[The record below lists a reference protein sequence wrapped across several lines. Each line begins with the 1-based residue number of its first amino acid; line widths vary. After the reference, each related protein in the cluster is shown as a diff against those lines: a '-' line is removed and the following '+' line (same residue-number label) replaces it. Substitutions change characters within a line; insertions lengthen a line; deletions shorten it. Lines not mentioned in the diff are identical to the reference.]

1 MGESETSETDV
12 INPQGWE
19 ELRGRAKELHESRE
33 QILVLCR
40 KLGQLSAK
48 SIRHIHRH
56 QFEESQKLLNEASAV
71 AVEVRALMKPY
82 PEISL
87 SYLHDSEKEMVE
99 AACVMAIVKG
109 EELPSP
115 SSLGSQTMAY
125 LHGAAEAA
133 SEVRRFALDEI
144 RKGRMSEAERILEY
158 MDAIYEELVTFDFP
172 DSLTNGLRRTVD
184 ALRAVLER
192 TRSDLT
198 ITASQVQLVEE
209 LKKARG

>member
-1 MGESETSETDV
+1 MIDST
-12 INPQGWE
+12 GWD
-19 ELRGRAKELHESRE
+19 ELRGRAKELHEARE

-40 KLGQLSAK
+40 KLGQLSSK

-56 QFEESQKLLNEASAV
+56 QFDEAQNLLSEASSV
-71 AVEVRALMKPY
+71 AAEVRHLMAPY
-82 PEISL
+82 PDISL

-99 AACVMAIVKG
+99 AACVLAIVQSR
-109 EELPSP
+109 ELPTP

-144 RKGRMSEAERILEY
+144 RKGRMSEAERIMEY

-198 ITASQVQLVEE
+198 ITASQMQLVEE

>member
-1 MGESETSETDV
+1 MT
-12 INPQGWE
+12 NPSGWE
-19 ELRGRAKELHESRE
+19 DLRTHTTELHQARE
-33 QILVLCR
+33 AILVLCR

-48 SIRHIHRH
+48 AIRHIHRH
-56 QFEESQKLLNEASAV
+56 QFVEAQGLIDEAHGV
-71 AVEVRALMKPY
+71 AVEVRKLMQPY

-99 AACVMAIVKG
+99 AACVMAIVQSR
-109 EELPSP
+109 ELPSP

-144 RKGRMSEAERILEY
+144 RKGRMNEAERIMEY

-198 ITASQVQLVEE
+198 ITASQMQLVEE
-209 LKKARG
+209 LKKARS

>member
-1 MGESETSETDV
+1 MNNGGTRLAG
-12 INPQGWE
+12 GWD
-19 ELRGRAKELHESRE
+19 ELRARSTELHQARE

-56 QFEESQKLLNEASAV
+56 QFAESQVLLDQAMLV
-71 AVEVRALMKPY
+71 AVEVRGLMKPY
-82 PEISL
+82 PELSL
-87 SYLHDSEKEMVE
+87 SYLHDTEKEMVE
-99 AACVMAIVKG
+99 AACVMAIVQSRD
-109 EELPSP
+109 LPSP
-115 SSLGSQTMAY
+115 SSLGAQTMAY

-144 RKGRMSEAERILEY
+144 RNGRMSEAERILEY

-172 DSLTNGLRRTVD
+172 DSLTNGLRRAVD

-198 ITASQVQLVEE
+198 ITASQMQLVEE
-209 LKKARG
+209 LKKSRV

>member
-1 MGESETSETDV
+1 MGEPETSEVDV
-12 INPQGWE
+12 IDTNEWNR
-19 ELRGRAKELHESRE
+19 LRDRATELHNARE
-33 QILVLCR
+33 EILVLCR

-48 SIRHIHRH
+48 SIRHVHRH
-56 QFEESQKLLNEASAV
+56 QYVEAQSFLDDAKTV
-71 AVEVRALMKPY
+71 ASDIKTKMAPF
-82 PEISL
+82 PEMNA
-87 SYLHDSEKEMVE
+87 SYFHDTAKEMVE
-99 AACVMAIVKG
+99 AACVLAIAHAQP
-109 EELPSP
+109 LPGADA
-115 SSLGSQTMAY
+115 LGVQTMTF

-144 RKGRMSEAERILEY
+144 RNGRPQEAERILEY

-198 ITASQVQLVEE
+198 LTASQLALVEE
-209 LKKARG
+209 LKKAR

>member
-1 MGESETSETDV
+1 V
-12 INPQGWE
+12 INSAGWE
-19 ELRGRAKELHESRE
+19 SLRARATELHNARE
-33 QILVLCR
+33 KILVKCR
-40 KLGQLSAK
+40 TLGQLSAK

-56 QFEESQKLLNEASAV
+56 QFDEAKSLLIEAQNIA
-71 AVEVRALMKPY
+71 AEVRMLMQPY

-99 AACVMAIVKG
+99 AACVLSITQNHP
-109 EELPSP
+109 LPEP
-115 SSLGSQTMAY
+115 EILGAQIMAY

-144 RKGRMSEAERILEY
+144 RNGRMEEAERILAA

-172 DSLTNGLRRTVD
+172 DSLTNGLRRAVD

-198 ITASQVQLVEE
+198 LTASQKQLVEE
-209 LKKARG
+209 LRKAQK

>member
-1 MGESETSETDV
+1 MGQPETSEIDV
-12 INPQGWE
+12 INATGWE
-19 ELRGRAKELHESRE
+19 ELRGRAKELHEARE

-40 KLGQLSAK
+40 KLGQLSSK

-56 QFEESQKLLNEASAV
+56 QFAESQVLLDEASETA
-71 AVEVRALMKPY
+71 ALVRKLMQPY

-99 AACVMAIVKG
+99 AACVMAIVQNR
-109 EELPSP
+109 ELPSP
-115 SSLGSQTMAY
+115 SYLGSQTMAY

-144 RKGRMSEAERILEY
+144 RKGRMEEAERIMEY

-198 ITASQVQLVEE
+198 ITASQMQLVEE

>member
-1 MGESETSETDV
+1 M
-12 INPQGWE
+12 INAQGWDD
-19 ELRGRAKELHESRE
+19 LRGRAKELHEARE

-40 KLGQLSAK
+40 KLGQLSSK
-48 SIRHIHRH
+48 SIRHVHRH
-56 QFEESQKLLNEASAV
+56 QFVESQALLDEASAT
-71 AVEVRALMKPY
+71 AKEVRKLMEPY

-99 AACVMAIVKG
+99 AACVMAIVQARD
-109 EELPSP
+109 LPSQ
-115 SSLGSQTMAY
+115 SELGSQTMAY

-144 RKGRMSEAERILEY
+144 RKGRMDEAERIMEY

-198 ITASQVQLVEE
+198 ITASQMQLVEE
-209 LKKARG
+209 LKKARS

>member
-1 MGESETSETDV
+1 MGKHESPEVDVTDT
-12 INPQGWE
+12 QGWD
-19 ELRGRAKELHESRE
+19 ELRARAKELHEARE

-40 KLGQLSAK
+40 KLGQHSAK
-48 SIRHIHRH
+48 AIRHIHRH
-56 QFEESQKLLNEASAV
+56 QFTEAQELIDQAH
-71 AVEVRALMKPY
+71 AAATEVRKLMQPY

-99 AACVMAIVKG
+99 AACVMAIVQSR
-109 EELPSP
+109 ELPTP

-144 RKGRMSEAERILEY
+144 RKGRMDEAERIMEY
-158 MDAIYEELVTFDFP
+158 MDSIYEELVTFDFP

-192 TRSDLT
+192 TRSDITL
-198 ITASQVQLVEE
+198 TASQLQLVEE
-209 LKKARG
+209 LKKARS

>member
-1 MGESETSETDV
+1 MRSHV
-12 INPQGWE
+12 
-19 ELRGRAKELHESRE
+19 KELHEVRE

-40 KLGQLSAK
+40 KLGQHSAK

-56 QFEESQKLLNEASAV
+56 QFDESQALLNEASAV
-71 AVEVRALMKPY
+71 AAEVRSLMKPY

-109 EELPSP
+109 SELPSQA
-115 SSLGSQTMAY
+115 SLGSTTMAY

-144 RKGRMSEAERILEY
+144 RKGRMSEAERIMEY

-198 ITASQVQLVEE
+198 ITASQMQLVEE
-209 LKKARG
+209 LKKSRG